1 MLSLILELGV
11 QPLFQLLAALIVLFI
26 VDWNPQYG
34 VIAALLWLGWISF
47 SLSKRD
53 A

>member
-11 QPLFQLLAALIVLFI
+11 QPLFQLLAALIVLF
-26 VDWNPQYG
+26 VAEWNPLYG
-34 VIAALLWLGWISF
+34 ILAAIVWVGWISF